1 MNPPLFT
8 LAQLLS
14 LVCILAFTY
23 SLPLGFPGGA
33 SGKEPACQ
41 WRRYKRCRFNL
52 WVGKIPW
59 RRAWQPT
66 PVFLPGESHGQKT
79 LTGYSQGCKKSAKTE
94 ACLPPSSLW
103 GLTFLLMLVRS
114 KPRIS
119 ITLVFFLFFF
129 FITLV
134 FVKEKKDLS
143 VFPSKNKA
151 LLYSSRDSQGLPS
164 TSRHSL
170 TGRSDL

>member
-23 SLPLGFPGGA
+23 SLPLVFPGGA

-129 FITLV
+129 F
-134 FVKEKKDLS
+134 LS
-143 VFPSKNKA
+143 PWF
-151 LLYSSRDSQGLPS
+151 SSRKRKTCLYFPAKTRPFYIVQETPRASQAPAGIV
-164 TSRHSL
+164 
-170 TGRSDL
+170 